1 MWGSYGWVDANGML
15 RITEYVSD
23 SEGYRVTA
31 TKTVKVG
38 EQPEEATTP
47 ESPPAAPTTP
57 LPEPPTPQS
66 PPPPTE
72 VQEKPEI
79 SNEINDEPF
88 LPILRPFPQRL
99 LNVKALRPL
108 TNSIFIQPPVFP
120 SVLPGMLTIWHY
132 FFNISQ
138 EIEGW
143 RFLVLFSL

>member
-1 MWGSYGWVDANGML
+1 MLGSYGWVDANGML

-47 ESPPAAPTTP
+47 EPPPSAPTTP

-66 PPPPTE
+66 PPPPPTE

-79 SNEINDEPF
+79 SNEINDKPF
-88 LPILRPFPQRL
+88 LPILRPFPHRL

-108 TNSIFIQPPVFP
+108 TDSIFIQPPVFP

-138 EIEGW
+138 KI
-143 RFLVLFSL
+143 